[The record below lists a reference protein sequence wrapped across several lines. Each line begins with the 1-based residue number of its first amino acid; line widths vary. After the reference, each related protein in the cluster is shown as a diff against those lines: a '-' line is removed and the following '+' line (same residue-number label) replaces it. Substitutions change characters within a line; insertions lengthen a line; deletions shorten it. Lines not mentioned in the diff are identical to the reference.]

1 MPKYSEPFGFEYH
14 TQRLRGQLEEIQDDL
29 LGASS
34 SSGAPSALAV
44 APPTA
49 SAPSAEGT
57 AAEGAAASAEGAA
70 ASPEGAA
77 ASSTAAPS
85 ALSKSKGKSRARDDT
100 TKPTRNKKSRGVD
113 PVAVRAAEPESY
125 YEVSRAVH
133 FLAVSTGTGRASYD
147 AAAVAYNTEYLSGA
161 LFDHCGGDKLRAP
174 TCARLIKACITKRA
188 KVNSQLESQAQVPV
202 FLMSGHPVSLLS
214 LFFSQAPLNPSS
226 PGRSSTFL
234 PSSSSSSSSSATAP
248 AARRPSPHPDPAPN
262 PPALRAVPPHQG
274 LAVGQ
279 KRKASAQQNAAARSR
294 EENLSKQARAMIRGE
309 KAPLTRAGIPGVPLS
324 KMSGYLLRE
333 YLEAMR
339 DSDLVASRTAHLQSE
354 IWKQQSRDGK
364 AGACLV

>member
-1 MPKYSEPFGFEYH
+1 MRVFRFNQERDLQLGLKTSVVPFWELLLFRGLSTGVTERGAGLHPDVSFPPLMPKYSEPFGFEYH

-57 AAEGAAASAEGAA
+57 AAEGTAASA
-70 ASPEGAA
+70 EGAA

-147 AAAVAYNTEYLSGA
+147 AAAVAYNTEYLSGYIEMDPTSIRSKA
-161 LFDHCGGDKLRAP
+161 KQLGLRVTKDINGKRVKFSDKQIKKTVNDVLKIRASD
-174 TCARLIKACITKRA
+174 TKKFIR
-188 KVNSQLESQAQVPV
+188 VCRQEES
-202 FLMSGHPVSLLS
+202 
-214 LFFSQAPLNPSS
+214 
-226 PGRSSTFL
+226 R
-234 PSSSSSSSSSATAP
+234 
-248 AARRPSPHPDPAPN
+248 
-262 PPALRAVPPHQG
+262 
-274 LAVGQ
+274 
-279 KRKASAQQNAAARSR
+279 
-294 EENLSKQARAMIRGE
+294 I
-309 KAPLTRAGIPGVPLS
+309 PLS
-324 KMSGYLLRE
+324 QTQSNI
-333 YLEAMR
+333 
-339 DSDLVASRTAHLQSE
+339 TAVTQLYYGTCYFTAVRRFIT
-354 IWKQQSRDGK
+354 IW
-364 AGACLV
+364 